1 MTTLLTRNIA
11 TMTEMR
17 EPHKV
22 LKRSG
27 GEPVAILRNSALV
40 GYFVPAEA
48 ISNEQHR
55 SASIEEIRHSLKS
68 RKSITQPVLDYL
80 KDTPIGW
87 SYYCDSW

>member
-1 MTTLLTRNIA
+1 MTTQLTRNIA

-27 GEPVAILRNSALV
+27 GELVAILRNSALV

-80 KDTPIGW
+80 KDK
-87 SYYCDSW
+87 